1 MITELYSVVE
11 TEIGPMV
18 ANSRTTVYEVME
30 AYDEG
35 LSLYEICWNY
45 NLTPLQLEPALDYI
59 EAHRERLQVKLKELL
74 IKKAERERYHRAIQ
88 EEICQKILEQP
99 MSPKRQQLQAYI
111 ERSRRERAENGEE
124 NRAKYKAWLEE
135 NRRRAEQRIAER
147 KAHANHS

>member
-1 MITELYSVVE
+1 MITELYLVVE

-18 ANSRTTVYEVME
+18 ANSRTTVYDVME

-74 IKKAERERYHRAIQ
+74 IKKAEQERYHRAIQ
-88 EEICQKILEQP
+88 DEIRKKILEQP
-99 MSPKRQQLQAYI
+99 MSPERQQFQAYL
-111 ERSRRERAENGEE
+111 ERSRREGAENAEE
-124 NRAKYKAWLEE
+124 NRAIYEAWLEK
-135 NRRRAEQRIAER
+135 NRRRAEERVAER
-147 KAHANHS
+147 KARANHS